1 MNPDNNTPTP
11 ETYTLP
17 VETKNHGLALILSFL
32 FGAIGL
38 DRLYLGQ
45 PGAAFLKFITLGGL
59 GIWWIVDVVRISTKS
74 IRGRHGAPIRWN

>member
-1 MNPDNNTPTP
+1 MNTIPTP
-11 ETYTLP
+11 ETCEVP
-17 VETKNHGLALILSFL
+17 VETKNHGLTLILSVL

-45 PGAAFLKFITLGGL
+45 PGAAFLKLITLGGFFV
-59 GIWWIVDVVRISTKS
+59 WWVVDVVRISTKS